1 MQARWLALFYAAYFG
16 FVGLYSPFLGP
27 YLTTLGHSLDV
38 VALALGMMQ
47 LMRIVG
53 PFAWG
58 WLSDRTANRI
68 RWIQVASLGGACVAV
83 AVFTFERSAF
93 ALVMLVLLMNLF
105 ISGLVPMSDAHCMEM
120 CKNDPGRYGRIRLF
134 GSVGFVIAVLVFGAM
149 ASKFGYASYP
159 VWACACLF
167 LAYWASRQFQPA
179 GLPPSTSSSIRHGL
193 EAAPGWRVAAR
204 ELLWSRGL
212 ARLWLASYFM
222 VLAHGVFYGYFSLY
236 LIEHGYA
243 EASIGLLWAFGV
255 VCEVLFFWFQSAFF
269 HRLSLKQWMCWG
281 YGVCAVRFAVTA
293 LFPQYWPIMALAQ
306 SAHAITFAAH
316 HTATIA
322 WLKAALPFPLQVRG
336 QAMYATIAYG
346 LGGTSGTLL
355 GRWAWGAFG
364 PSSAFGLAALAG
376 LLALWLGVHLRENV
390 MPASAHPSAA

>member
-179 GLPPSTSSSIRHGL
+179 DLPPSTSSSMV
-193 EAAPGWRVAAR
+193 WR
-204 ELLWSRGL
+204 RGCTML
-212 ARLWLASYFM
+212 R
-222 VLAHGVFYGYFSLY
+222 VCSL
-236 LIEHGYA
+236 H
-243 EASIGLLWAFGV
+243 
-255 VCEVLFFWFQSAFF
+255 
-269 HRLSLKQWMCWG
+269 
-281 YGVCAVRFAVTA
+281 
-293 LFPQYWPIMALAQ
+293 
-306 SAHAITFAAH
+306 
-316 HTATIA
+316 
-322 WLKAALPFPLQVRG
+322 
-336 QAMYATIAYG
+336 
-346 LGGTSGTLL
+346 
-355 GRWAWGAFG
+355 
-364 PSSAFGLAALAG
+364 
-376 LLALWLGVHLRENV
+376 
-390 MPASAHPSAA
+390 